1 MSLFL
6 EINNKFIT
14 ELNVFTNMI
23 SQFRL
28 KIVWKISS
36 PYCMALKTHWLG
48 SLASKVILCNTK
60 ITVGM
65 KLLEM
70 GKDMK
75 IKHSISY
82 PTK

>member
-1 MSLFL
+1 
-6 EINNKFIT
+6 
-14 ELNVFTNMI
+14 
-23 SQFRL
+23 
-28 KIVWKISS
+28 
-36 PYCMALKTHWLG
+36 MALKTHWLG

-75 IKHSISY
+75 IKHSISF
-82 PTK
+82 PLKCRGTFFFKKLWMKEQTFLGKFIRVVLHGE